1 LFSVSTTGTPTPSL
15 KKKGKL
21 PAGLHFRN
29 NHDGTATIW
38 GVPNPKTAIG
48 TRQIT
53 ILATYGKRKAKQVT
67 TQLFTLT
74 VSP

>member
-1 LFSVSTTGTPTPSL
+1 
-15 KKKGKL
+15 
-21 PAGLHFRN
+21 
-29 NHDGTATIW
+29 
-38 GVPNPKTAIG
+38 VPNPKTAIG